1 MASIPVSTY
10 VAGLA
15 EPLREVGGRL
25 VEILDSGL
33 VGREGV
39 MWHGH
44 PVWMD
49 GKTPVAGFKAYSS
62 YVTLMLWQGQR
73 IEDPTG
79 RLAAA
84 GSAQMASTK
93 IATVADLEAD
103 TVLSWLHAVDA
114 LPAA

>member
-1 MASIPVSTY
+1 MASTPVSTY

-15 EPLREVGGRL
+15 EPLSQVGERL
-25 VEILDSGL
+25 VEILDEGL
-33 VGREGV
+33 PGCEGR

-49 GKTPVAGFKAYSS
+49 GTTPVAGFKAYSS

-73 IEDPTG
+73 IDDPTG
-79 RLAAA
+79 QLAPA

-93 IATVADLEAD
+93 IATVDDVEPD
-103 TVLSWLHAVDA
+103 TVLGWLRAVGA